1 MRRVF
6 LGVLRRLV
14 SVLSIPVI
22 LSDYFHPQ
30 TGKEYGVGFL
40 TKVRL
45 ALTMRRNYRRIA
57 TGSRVIEHLVM
68 ATQILRV
75 PKSIQGSVVECGSF
89 KGGSA
94 ANLSLVCA
102 LCDRQMDIFDS
113 FQGLPEPTGVD
124 KEHRLVNVHELHTYE
139 KGAWK
144 GGLEEVK
151 GNITKYGNVSVCT
164 FHVGYFDQTMP
175 DFHKPT
181 VFAFVDVDL
190 TGSLESCLKY
200 LWPLLQDG
208 SYVFTHEAPH
218 FEIASLFFSE
228 RWWSANAG
236 CNPPGLVGAGNGL
249 GLVPSVGGFK
259 SDLAYTVKNPLVHGF
274 KVSPQ
279 TGVF

>member
-6 LGVLRRLV
+6 LGLLKRLV
-14 SVLSIPVI
+14 YILSIPVI

-30 TGKEYGVGFL
+30 TGSQYGVGFR
-40 TKVRL
+40 TKLRL
-45 ALTMRRNYRRIA
+45 AFTMRRNYRKIT

-68 ATQILRV
+68 ATQILKV
-75 PKSIQGSVVECGSF
+75 PKSVAGSVVECGSF

-102 LCDRQMDIFDS
+102 LCDRQLDIFDS
-113 FQGLPEPTGVD
+113 FQGLPEPSDAD
-124 KEHRLVNVHELHTYE
+124 KEHKLVNVHELHTYT
-139 KGAWK
+139 KGAWA
-144 GGLEEVK
+144 GALEEVK
-151 GNITKYGNVSVCT
+151 GNIARYGNVKVCN
-164 FHVGYFDQTMP
+164 FHVGYFEETMP
-175 DFHKPT
+175 EFKRPT

-190 TGSLESCLKY
+190 TKSLESCLKH

-208 SYVFTHEAPH
+208 CYIFTHEAPH

-228 RWWSANAG
+228 RWWSSNAG

-249 GLVPSVGGFK
+249 GLLPGAGGFK
-259 SDLAYTVKNPLVHGF
+259 SDLAYTVKNPLVLGF
-274 KVSPQ
+274 SVSPQ